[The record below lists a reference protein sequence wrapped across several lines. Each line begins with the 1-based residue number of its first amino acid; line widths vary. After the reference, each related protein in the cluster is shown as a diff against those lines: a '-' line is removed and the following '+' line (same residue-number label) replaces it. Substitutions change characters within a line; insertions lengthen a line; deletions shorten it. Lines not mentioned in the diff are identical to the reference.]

1 MCNTNEETAHSHF
14 TIIIDV
20 YRNPYPPPSKMKFTA
35 IINYYDISYSQVWK
49 IEKALLLITEEC
61 PIPTPKAR

>member
-20 YRNPYPPPSKMKFTA
+20 YRNPYPPPIQNEIHSH
-35 IINYYDISYSQVWK
+35 N
-49 IEKALLLITEEC
+49 
-61 PIPTPKAR
+61 